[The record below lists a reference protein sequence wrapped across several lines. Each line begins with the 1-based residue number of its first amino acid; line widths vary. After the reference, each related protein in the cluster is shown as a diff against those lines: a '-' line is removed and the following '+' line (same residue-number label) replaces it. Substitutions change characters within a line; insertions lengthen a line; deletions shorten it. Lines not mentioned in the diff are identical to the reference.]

1 MKGGSD
7 VAFFCDLLIPMNYK
21 WEKGNR
27 MKNFE
32 RRNVVA
38 SWTCRMNLCLYVL
51 HPIIRQF

>member
-7 VAFFCDLLIPMNYK
+7 VAFFCNLLIPMNYK